1 MTLTAGKILSALGY
15 HALIAAFT
23 LHYIIVDLNRGRLE
37 LQTPVRMSERG
48 GKMFPYEVE
57 LERPLPPGDGRT
69 FHLDIVAEGTVL
81 ETMVKWQNAHG
92 NEAFS
97 DQLVSISEPA
107 TLTMRFS
114 PLINVDQLV
123 YKDGDPKPFEIISI
137 DNVEERGA
145 WTELHVKRQVSA
157 K

>member
-1 MTLTAGKILSALGY
+1 MSKNANPGELRTRVRFVG
-15 HALIAAFT
+15 
-23 LHYIIVDLNRGRLE
+23 IVRTQDE
-37 LQTPVRMSERG
+37 
-48 GKMFPYEVE
+48 
-57 LERPLPPGDGRT
+57 DG
-69 FHLDIVAEGTVL
+69 FYQDAEGTVL

-107 TLTMRFS
+107 TLTMRYS

-123 YKDGDPKPFEIISI
+123 YKDGDPRPFEIISI

-145 WTELHVKRQVSA
+145 WTEIHVKRQVSA